1 MMTQLKQV
9 GPYFALMLA
18 TWLIWSGQTKPLLI
32 FFGVVSCALVTL
44 LLLRMDSALPRERF
58 WLRLLPRLP
67 RFWLW
72 LGGEIVKSN
81 LHVAAAILSPTL
93 KIQPRVVTIRAE
105 APDEFGQA
113 LLGNSIT
120 LTPGTVTLDDHEG
133 ELVVHCLT
141 DATAKDLEAGGMNRR
156 IAALTRF

>member
-1 MMTQLKQV
+1 M
-9 GPYFALMLA
+9 AAA
-18 TWLIWSGQTKPLLI
+18 TW
-32 FFGVVSCALVTL
+32 
-44 LLLRMDSALPRERF
+44 
-58 WLRLLPRLP
+58 RLDLT
-67 RFWLW
+67 
-72 LGGEIVKSN
+72 I
-81 LHVAAAILSPTL
+81 SPPS
-93 KIQPRVVTIRAE
+93 QSQNRGRRGSRRSQNRSRGRAE
-105 APDEFGQA
+105 SPDEFGQA